1 MWKNYMLAA
10 LNVAVAG
17 LPFLVGWDLVL
28 YGVYCGFAVLLL
40 GLTAWNPVGDWF
52 SILFV
57 FYAKAVPEEA
67 LIMPALRRYL
77 REAISGKGY
86 LKPKCRFYY
95 AESRIP
101 YFIPISRKRVVLSL
115 ALEDYLIHDYDGNL
129 YRDVPDEAY
138 IPNLVLSRKTLLLS
152 IFCYVLSLRFIELWT
167 IIAAVIVRLV
177 FAARGG
183 SQDDGSDLDRCRLGQ
198 GSLENQRVLQLHSR
212 QNGGVRHE
220 ADDDRN
226 L

>member
-95 AESRIP
+95 FSILKHIHTLPAVHFGRHRLSNQAQIISSSARSGRQGRCDGEWSPIP
-101 YFIPISRKRVVLSL
+101 GVDPM
-115 ALEDYLIHDYDGNL
+115 
-129 YRDVPDEAY
+129 
-138 IPNLVLSRKTLLLS
+138 
-152 IFCYVLSLRFIELWT
+152 IFKQG
-167 IIAAVIVRLV
+167 RLV
-177 FAARGG
+177 PAAHIGHLNG
-183 SQDDGSDLDRCRLGQ
+183 S
-198 GSLENQRVLQLHSR
+198 
-212 QNGGVRHE
+212 
-220 ADDDRN
+220 
-226 L
+226 

>member
-40 GLTAWNPVGDWF
+40 GLTAWNPVGDWL

-86 LKPKCRFYY
+86 LK
-95 AESRIP
+95 
-101 YFIPISRKRVVLSL
+101 L
-115 ALEDYLIHDYDGNL
+115 
-129 YRDVPDEAY
+129 
-138 IPNLVLSRKTLLLS
+138 
-152 IFCYVLSLRFIELWT
+152 
-167 IIAAVIVRLV
+167 
-177 FAARGG
+177 
-183 SQDDGSDLDRCRLGQ
+183 
-198 GSLENQRVLQLHSR
+198 
-212 QNGGVRHE
+212 
-220 ADDDRN
+220 
-226 L
+226 

>member
-86 LKPKCRFYY
+86 LKPKMQVLLCRKPNPLLY
-95 AESRIP
+95 P
-101 YFIPISRKRVVLSL
+101 YQP
-115 ALEDYLIHDYDGNL
+115 
-129 YRDVPDEAY
+129 EA
-138 IPNLVLSRKTLLLS
+138 
-152 IFCYVLSLRFIELWT
+152 
-167 IIAAVIVRLV
+167 
-177 FAARGG
+177 GG
-183 SQDDGSDLDRCRLGQ
+183 SFPGSGRLLDPRL
-198 GSLENQRVLQLHSR
+198 
-212 QNGGVRHE
+212 
-220 ADDDRN
+220 
-226 L
+226 